1 MLQCVTI
8 VNGYP
13 SGATV
18 GAPTAWG
25 IRGTDKEGRT
35 VPAGAMQVVVPGT
48 EGYFTVMANHAPVIA
63 TMKPGVVEITLE
75 SGDEK
80 RMLIRGGFADVSPS
94 GLTLLTEYVMDLA
107 NFDVDE
113 LNQQIEN
120 AREDLNDAQTDQK
133 RDAAQLALSQLE
145 DAKAAIN
152 RVH

>member
-1 MLQCVTI
+1 MAQAFAFELVSPEKLVLSQL
-8 VNGYP
+8 
-13 SGATV
+13 
-18 GAPTAWG
+18 
-25 IRGTDKEGRT
+25 
-35 VPAGAMQVVVPGT
+35 AMQVVVPGT

-94 GLTLLTEYVMDLA
+94 GLTLLAEYVMDLA
-107 NFDVDE
+107 NFDADE

-133 RDAAQLALSQLE
+133 RDAAQLTLSQLE

>member
-1 MLQCVTI
+1 MAQAFAFELVSPEKLVLSQL
-8 VNGYP
+8 
-13 SGATV
+13 
-18 GAPTAWG
+18 
-25 IRGTDKEGRT
+25 
-35 VPAGAMQVVVPGT
+35 AMQVVVPGS

-94 GLTLLTEYVMDLA
+94 GLILLAEYVMDLA

-120 AREDLNDAQTDQK
+120 AREDLNDAQTDEK